1 MNIDPTRTQKPSG
14 EGVPS
19 RIQATRSARDRGP
32 GLSTPSQSGS
42 LDLSPEAR
50 EFVRIRSRLETVP
63 EGSRGERVAQLQV
76 LVARGAYH
84 VDGEHIAGA
93 MLQDDGV
100 ALALGLRPTP

>member
-1 MNIDPTRTQKPSG
+1 VNIDPTSTRKPSG

-19 RIQATRSARDRGP
+19 RIQGPRSARERGS
-32 GLSTPSQSGS
+32 GLSTSPSGG

-50 EFVRIRSRLETVP
+50 EFVRTRSRLETVP
-63 EGSRGERVAQLQV
+63 DVSRGERVGQLRS

-84 VDGEHIAGA
+84 VDGERIADA

-100 ALALGLRPTP
+100 ALALGLL